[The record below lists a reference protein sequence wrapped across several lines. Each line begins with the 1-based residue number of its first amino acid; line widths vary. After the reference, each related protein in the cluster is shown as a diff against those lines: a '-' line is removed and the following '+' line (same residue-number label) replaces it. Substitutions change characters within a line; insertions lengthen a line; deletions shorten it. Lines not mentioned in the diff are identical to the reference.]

1 MTVVAPSAAL
11 GVGGEGSGRS
21 AATVAHATRRR
32 SRRAASRAGRN
43 VLLLVIGIL
52 FLLPMLWMLAA
63 SFDSHASFLLDFPHL
78 SLSNFRY
85 AVADGRMARPMW
97 NSFVLAGG
105 STVITTVVGLAAA
118 YALSRYKLRFR
129 RSMMLVVLFTTGLPL
144 ELLMIPAYAMF
155 VATGLVDSVP
165 ATVLFLSATGLPFAI
180 WILKTFIDG
189 IPTEIE
195 EAAQM
200 DGANVFER
208 IRRHVLPLAG
218 PGIAVAALF
227 TFMNSWGQFV
237 IPYVLLQS
245 PGKMPASVAIY
256 QFLTANGR
264 IMYGPLAAFALV
276 FSLPVLILY
285 WALSRHISG
294 AFSFGGGVKG

>member
-1 MTVVAPSAAL
+1 MAVSTISA
-11 GVGGEGSGRS
+11 GRS
-21 AATVAHATRRR
+21 R
-32 SRRAASRAGRN
+32 SRRSAGRAGRN
-43 VLLLVIGIL
+43 VLLMVIGIL
-52 FLLPMLWMLAA
+52 FLLPMLWMIAA
-63 SFDSHASFLLDFPHL
+63 SLNSKASFLLTFPHV

-85 AVADGRMARPMW
+85 AVSDGRMARPMW

-105 STVITTVVGLAAA
+105 STVITTVFALGAA

-129 RSMMLVVLFTTGLPL
+129 RLILLVVLFATGLPL
-144 ELLMIPAYAMF
+144 ELLMIPAYSMF

-165 ATVLFLSATGLPFAI
+165 ATVLFLSATGMPFAI
-180 WILKTFIDG
+180 WILKSFIDG
-189 IPTEIE
+189 IPPEIE
-195 EAAQM
+195 EAAQI

-245 PGKMPASVAIY
+245 PDKMPASVAIY

-264 IMYGPLAAFALV
+264 IMYGPLAAFALI

>member
-1 MTVVAPSAAL
+1 M
-11 GVGGEGSGRS
+11 
-21 AATVAHATRRR
+21 AATVTSVGINPRRR
-32 SRRAASRAGRN
+32 TAGRAGRN
-43 VLLLVIGIL
+43 VVLLAVGVL
-52 FLLPMLWMLAA
+52 FFLPMLWMLVA
-63 SFDSHASFLLDFPHL
+63 SLNSKASYLLSFPNF
-78 SLSNFRY
+78 SLHNFRY
-85 AVADGRMARPMW
+85 AMTGTRTLRPMW

-105 STVITTVVGLAAA
+105 STVITTAFALAAA

-129 RSMMLVVLFTTGLPL
+129 RSILLTVLFTTGLPL
-144 ELLMIPAYAMF
+144 ELLMIPAYSMF

-165 ATVLFLSATGLPFAI
+165 ATVLFLAATGMPFAI
-180 WILKTFIDG
+180 WILKSFIDG
-189 IPTEIE
+189 IPPEIE
-195 EAAQM
+195 EAAQI
-200 DGANVFER
+200 DGAGVFER
-208 IRRHVLPLAG
+208 IWRHVLPLAG

-245 PGKMPASVAIY
+245 PNKMPASVAIY
-256 QFLTANGR
+256 EFLTANGR